1 MLYLDYMCVLLFVIS
16 DQLRRH
22 YNIGR
27 YWLEV
32 DLEDLTHFDAGLAE
46 KITKQPA
53 EHLQLVSSFSSYE
66 LLQSHTM

>member
-1 MLYLDYMCVLLFVIS
+1 VFVIS

-53 EHLQLVSSFSSYE
+53 EHLQLVSSYLQLVSSFSSYE